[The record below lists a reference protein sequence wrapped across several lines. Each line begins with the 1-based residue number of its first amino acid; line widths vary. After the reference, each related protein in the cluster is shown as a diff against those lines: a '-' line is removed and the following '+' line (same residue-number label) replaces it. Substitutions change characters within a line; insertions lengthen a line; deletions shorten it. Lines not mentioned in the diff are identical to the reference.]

1 VTRVPPRAARE
12 RSLPE
17 RDDETGYAGVTPA
30 DAERA
35 AAFRERAGLR
45 GLIDVHT
52 HFLRCRLSGSRQ
64 RAWCRRPW
72 PWFGVG
78 RSNRMPARARPTF
91 PAIQRSTAA
100 HVSAYSFAPERRAN
114 ARASR
119 EIRLQ
124 ARRGTTP

>member
-1 VTRVPPRAARE
+1 MTRVPPRAVRE
-12 RSLPE
+12 REPAGT
-17 RDDETGYAGVTPA
+17 RRRNRYASVTQA
-30 DAERA
+30 DAEQA
-35 AAFRERAGLR
+35 AAFREWAGLR

-114 ARASR
+114 ARVSR